1 MKTSLFSEVP
11 TVLCIYTSY
20 VVFCTHKLNKTL
32 KIFSPQKRLDYQG
45 SNALSIS
52 AFLICMEL
60 IVLAFISSKA

>member
-1 MKTSLFSEVP
+1 MKSSLFSEVH

-45 SNALSIS
+45 SNEITIS
-52 AFLICMEL
+52 AFICMEL
-60 IVLAFISSKA
+60 IYFAFISNTA